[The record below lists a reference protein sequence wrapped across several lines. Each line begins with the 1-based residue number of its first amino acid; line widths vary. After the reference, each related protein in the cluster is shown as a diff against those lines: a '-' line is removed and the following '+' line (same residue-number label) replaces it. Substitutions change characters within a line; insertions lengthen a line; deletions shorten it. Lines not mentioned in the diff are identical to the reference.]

1 MQTTLID
8 SRQRQRQLRRQGRI
22 RLLVATW
29 RTLAI
34 AGFTSGLF
42 WAISLP
48 QWLLRGPEQV
58 EIRGNKLLSA
68 SAIQALL
75 PQTYPKVMWQ
85 IRPQQIVESLSQR
98 APIQSTTIT
107 RQLFPPK
114 LIIEVQER
122 PPIAVT
128 ECNRCALLTESLS
141 LATPANPATP
151 AGKQLQVPVADSLW
165 LIDATGMVAP
175 LSSYPELQSRG
186 QLPPLKLAGFFSPAP
201 VAASQTA
208 NPLIAAAG
216 GESAVIL
223 DPERKTQWVNLLRI
237 IRQRPQKILGIDW
250 RVSNNLILKTDL
262 GLVHLGPYNRDL
274 FVEQLKV
281 LDQMRNLPQ
290 QYDLKQLAY
299 IDLTDPKQPL
309 LQRLSPN
316 RP

>member
-1 MQTTLID
+1 MQTTMID
-8 SRQRQRQLRRQGRI
+8 SRQRQRQLRQQGRI

-34 AGFTSGLF
+34 AGFTSSLF
-42 WAISLP
+42 WATSLP

-58 EIRGNKLLSA
+58 EIRGNKLLSTHA
-68 SAIQALL
+68 LQALL
-75 PQTYPKVMWQ
+75 PPTFPKVMWQ
-85 IRPQQIVESLSQR
+85 IRPLQISESLRQR
-98 APIQSTTIT
+98 APIQSTIIT

-128 ECNRCALLTESLS
+128 ECNRCALFTS
-141 LATPANPATP
+141 ATAPSTTANQA
-151 AGKQLQVPVADSLW
+151 KLQVPVADSVW

-175 LSSYPELQSRG
+175 LSSYPELQQNG
-186 QLPPLKLAGFFSPAP
+186 QLPPLKLTGFFSTISAS
-201 VAASQTA
+201 AAARQTTT
-208 NPLIAAAG
+208 PLVAAAG
-216 GESAVIL
+216 GDSAVHI
-223 DPERKTQWVNLLRI
+223 DPNRKAQWVSLLRTL
-237 IRQRPQKILGIDW
+237 RQTPQKILGVDW
-250 RVSNNLILKTDL
+250 QASNNLVLKTDL

-274 FVEQLKV
+274 LIEQLRV

-290 QYDLKQLAY
+290 QLDLKQLDY

-309 LQRLSPN
+309 LQRRGAN